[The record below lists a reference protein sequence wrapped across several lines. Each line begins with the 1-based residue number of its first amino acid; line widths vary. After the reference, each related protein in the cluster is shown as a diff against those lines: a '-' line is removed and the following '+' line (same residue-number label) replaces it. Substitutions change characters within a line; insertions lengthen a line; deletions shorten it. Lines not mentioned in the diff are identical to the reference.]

1 MTQAEFL
8 AAVRGTILLDVL
20 DAFEDDDDA
29 APIHTRS
36 QRRENAPGG
45 TPASVGIRA

>member
-29 APIHTRS
+29 PTHIQS
-36 QRRENAPGG
+36 LCRENAQGG
-45 TPASVGIRA
+45 TPASVESHA